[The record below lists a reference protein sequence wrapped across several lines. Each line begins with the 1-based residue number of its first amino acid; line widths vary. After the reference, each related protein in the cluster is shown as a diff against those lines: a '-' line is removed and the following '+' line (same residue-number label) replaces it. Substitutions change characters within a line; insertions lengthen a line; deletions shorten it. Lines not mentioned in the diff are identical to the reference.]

1 MTDAKHNMENGEGGV
16 GIELDNC
23 DKISNVADIE
33 FSEVAEPLI
42 YKVSDRPPIH
52 MTFFF
57 AFQQVLVALSGS
69 LAISSF
75 VADVACASDFSD
87 IRTELL
93 SSTLL
98 MNGVTTLLMVTI
110 GARLPLFQGAASD
123 YVVPLL
129 AMQVI
134 DKDFCALP
142 VSSSTYTETENSS
155 LPVTN
160 STGVDTDLR
169 RQLAFTKLQE
179 FQGCLIIVGIIHCLV
194 GLTGISGFLL
204 RFIGPVTVV
213 PAILLSGIFLSRA
226 TAKFARSH
234 WGMAAVTAVTSIVLS
249 LYIGHKKMPCPAW
262 SRKKGFFIYWYPF
275 HQVFS
280 LLIGI
285 LVGWLLSA
293 IMTLSG
299 VLTDDTSNVQYMSRV
314 DAQAGII
321 TNASWFSVPYPN
333 QFGPPSFHTGVF
345 IAFLL
350 ATITSILDSIGDYY
364 ACARVCDVCPPPR
377 HAVNRGIAVEG
388 FASIISGAL
397 GCGHATTTN
406 GGSIG
411 AVGVTKVAS
420 RDVFVCVAVIYII
433 FGLVGKVSA
442 VFITIPQPVLGGA
455 MIVMFGM
462 FNGIVLSNLQVLSLS
477 STRNLAIIG
486 TSLLVGLMVPY
497 WLEAFPDDFDTGNAY
512 NNNIIKTLLANPN
525 LCGGVVA
532 CFLDNT
538 VPGTARER
546 GITAWQEYDKQEKV
560 RKYSEGPEVYL
571 PLFPETWFSWK
582 VMKYL
587 PFCYYR
593 SEVKHEQPSVL
604 TEKLQNHTEE

>member
-1 MTDAKHNMENGEGGV
+1 MADVKPCRERDATDPVFSNALDISSDAPGV
-16 GIELDNC
+16 
-23 DKISNVADIE
+23 E
-33 FSEVAEPLI
+33 FTDVAEPLL
-42 YKVSDRPPIH
+42 YNVSDRPPIH

-69 LAISSF
+69 LAVSSF
-75 VADVACASDFSD
+75 VADVACASEFSD
-87 IRTELL
+87 IKTDLL

-98 MNGVTTLLMVTI
+98 MNGVTTLLMVTL

-129 AMQVI
+129 AIQVI
-134 DKDFCALP
+134 NKDFCTVKGL
-142 VSSSTYTETENSS
+142 
-155 LPVTN
+155 
-160 STGVDTDLR
+160 DTDASMDNTSIPITNATGSDMELR

-179 FQGCLIIVGIIHCLV
+179 FQGCLILVGIIHCLV
-194 GLTGISGFLL
+194 GLTGICGLL
-204 RFIGPVTVV
+204 LKFIGPVTIV

-226 TAKFARSH
+226 TAKFGRAH
-234 WGMAAVTAVTSIVLS
+234 WGMAAVTAATSIILS
-249 LYIGHKKMPCPAW
+249 LYIGHKKMPFPAW
-262 SRKKGFFIYWYPF
+262 SRKRGFFIYWYPF

-285 LVGWLLSA
+285 LVGWLMSA
-293 IMTLSG
+293 LMTWTG
-299 VLTDDTSNVQYMSRV
+299 ALTDDQNEAQYMARV
-314 DAQAGII
+314 DAQSGVIKDAH
-321 TNASWFSVPYPN
+321 WFRVPYPG
-333 QFGPPSFHTGVF
+333 QFGAPSFHTGVF
-345 IAFLL
+345 VAFLI

-364 ACARVCDVCPPPR
+364 ACARVCNVPPPPR
-377 HAVNRGIAVEG
+377 HAINRGIAIEG
-388 FASIISGAL
+388 FASTISGIL

-420 RDVFVCVAVIYII
+420 RDVFVCVAVIYIV

-462 FNGIVLSNLQVLSLS
+462 FNGIVLSNLQVVSLS
-477 STRNLAIIG
+477 STRNIAIIG

-497 WLEAFPDDFDTGNAY
+497 WLETFPDDLNTGNAY
-512 NNNIIKTLLANPN
+512 NDNTIKTLLANPN

-538 VPGTARER
+538 VPGTLKER
-546 GITAWQEYDKQEKV
+546 GITAWLEQKKDDHFRQ
-560 RKYSEGPEVYL
+560 YSEGKEVYL
-571 PLFPETWFSWK
+571 PLLPASWFSWR

-587 PFCYYR
+587 PFCLYR
-593 SEVKHEQPSVL
+593 PKESFGVEQTLSEQPEHHV
-604 TEKLQNHTEE
+604 E

>member
-1 MTDAKHNMENGEGGV
+1 MADVKDVCENGETCPGV
-16 GIELDNC
+16 DIELDIP
-23 DKISNVADIE
+23 DESTDAPDIVYK
-33 FSEVAEPLI
+33 EVPEPLL
-42 YKVSDRPPIH
+42 YKISDRPPVH

-69 LAISSF
+69 LAVSSF

-87 IRTELL
+87 IRTDLL

-98 MNGVTTLLMVTI
+98 MNGVTTLLMVTL

-129 AMQVI
+129 AMQII

-142 VSSSTYTETENSS
+142 DSATNYAVENTT
-155 LPVTN
+155 LPMTN
-160 STGVDTDLR
+160 STGSITDLK
-169 RQLAFTKLQE
+169 RQLSFTKLQE
-179 FQGCLIIVGIIHCLV
+179 FQGCLILVGIIHCLV
-194 GLTGISGFLL
+194 GLTGLGGLLL

-234 WGMAAVTAVTSIVLS
+234 WGMAALTASTSIILS
-249 LYIGHKKMPCPAW
+249 LYVGHKKMPFPAW
-262 SRKKGFFIYWYPF
+262 SRKRGFFIYWYPF

-285 LVGWLLSA
+285 LAGWLMSA
-293 IMTLSG
+293 LMTWFG
-299 VLTDDTSNVQYMSRV
+299 ALTTDVNETQYMARV
-314 DAQAGII
+314 DAQSGVIRDA
-321 TNASWFSVPYPN
+321 NWFKVPYPN
-333 QFGPPSFHTGVF
+333 QFGAPSFHTGVF
-345 IAFLL
+345 IAFLI

-364 ACARVCDVCPPPR
+364 ACARVCNVPPPPK
-377 HAVNRGIAVEG
+377 HAVNRGLAVEG
-388 FASIISGAL
+388 FASTISGML

-420 RDVFVCVAVIYII
+420 RDVFVCVAVIYIV

-462 FNGIVLSNLQVLSLS
+462 FNGIVLSNLQVISLS

-497 WLEAFPDDFDTGNAY
+497 WLEAFPNDFSTGNPY
-512 NNNIIKTLLANPN
+512 NDNIIKTLLANPN

-538 VPGTARER
+538 VPGTRKER
-546 GITAWQEYDKQEKV
+546 GITAWQNYQEEDTCV
-560 RKYSEGPEVYL
+560 YSEGVEVYL
-571 PLFPETWFSWK
+571 PLIPESWRSWK

-587 PFCYYR
+587 PFCYHR
-593 SEVKHEQPSVL
+593 PENPSKFTSTQ
-604 TEKLQNHTEE
+604 TEKLQNHIE